1 MFEPSEIVLVPS
13 TQLFQDSLY
22 PVIENMI
29 DIFQVDSFT
38 DKPFTGN
45 PAGVCILEN
54 EIDEITMQ
62 NIAME
67 MAVSETAFC
76 SLNTMGLRWFSPKV
90 EVSLCGHATLATTAV
105 LYYKKLIKEN
115 QTIQFNTLSG
125 SLSAKAV
132 HDCIQMD
139 FPLIGVEPA
148 AKNKIRFQHLGI
160 DEKDVVF
167 AGKAGEKDFLHL
179 KNDRLIREIS
189 PDFEKLVS
197 IPGRS
202 VIVTSESSLPE
213 FDFISRN
220 FAPWIGVNEDP
231 VTGSTH
237 CALAYYWSGILE
249 KSSMT
254 AFQASER
261 GGVVNMKV
269 MKNNRIQLSGK
280 ATITIEG
287 VLKI

>member
-1 MFEPSEIVLVPS
+1 
-13 TQLFQDSLY
+13 
-22 PVIENMI
+22 MI

-54 EIDEITMQ
+54 EIDETTMQ

-67 MAVSETAFC
+67 MGVSETAFC
-76 SLNTMGLRWFSPKV
+76 SLDTMRLRWFSPKV
-90 EVSLCGHATLATTAV
+90 EVALCGHATLAATAV
-105 LYYKKLIKEN
+105 LYYKKFIKEN
-115 QTIQFNTLSG
+115 QTIRFNTLSG

-132 HDCIQMD
+132 DDFVEMD
-139 FPLIGVEPA
+139 FPAIKVKTA
-148 AKNKIRFQHLGI
+148 AKNMIKLQHLGI
-160 DEKDVVF
+160 DEKDVIF

-179 KNDRLIREIS
+179 QNERLIREIS
-189 PDFEKLVS
+189 PDFQGLLS

-202 VIVTSESSLPE
+202 VIVTSESSHSE

-220 FAPWIGVNEDP
+220 FAPWIGVHEDP

-237 CALAYYWSGILE
+237 CALADYWSGILQ
-249 KSSMT
+249 KSIMT

-261 GGVVNMKV
+261 GGVVNMKI
-269 MKNNRIQLSGK
+269 MDSNRVLLSGK
-280 ATITIEG
+280 AIITIEG
-287 VLKI
+287 ILKI